1 MKKAQ
6 PGMSSSACL
15 PSYHRRD
22 PIRPG
27 VGLSGE
33 ELVDMLEEE
42 VGVERGEVLEPN
54 PAVVGVA
61 TGEWPRH
68 EIVSSKALDGALP
81 DVVGGGSAD
90 IV

>member
-1 MKKAQ
+1 
-6 PGMSSSACL
+6 
-15 PSYHRRD
+15 
-22 PIRPG
+22 
-27 VGLSGE
+27 
-33 ELVDMLEEE
+33 MLEEE